1 MAQINYTEQNTRILE
16 KIEELIAVSPS
27 NWADL
32 VSGMM
37 GKSVSSV
44 RCYARGTKG
53 LRKGRHVEVLKHL
66 NMIMEKQK
74 KEIEKELTP

>member
-1 MAQINYTEQNTRILE
+1 MTQINYIEQNARILE
-16 KIEELIAVSPS
+16 KIEELIPVSPS

-32 VSGMM
+32 VAGMM

-53 LRKGRHVEVLKHL
+53 LRKGRHIEVLKHL
-66 NMIMEKQK
+66 NAIAEKQK
-74 KEIEKELTP
+74 NEIEKELTS